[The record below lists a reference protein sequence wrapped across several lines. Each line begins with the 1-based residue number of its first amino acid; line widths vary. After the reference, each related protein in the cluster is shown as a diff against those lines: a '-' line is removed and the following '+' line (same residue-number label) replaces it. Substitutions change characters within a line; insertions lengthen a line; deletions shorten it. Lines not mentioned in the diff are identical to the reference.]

1 MLLEAT
7 GVDTD
12 LLVDDR
18 LIPFSAAF
26 LDQGFAHWE
35 LPRRDEGFYRAFC
48 SLYRLPWGPPDRWMR
63 GLAEEVG
70 RLLDEGIGPLES
82 ALESLRILGV
92 AKEEWERYLSA
103 TLLALRGWAGMVRQI
118 EARGDRVVHP
128 VPQGSLVEF
137 LAIRLLLDRFAV
149 AYTARTSLGIKT
161 PVREFWRLA
170 RGWVDP
176 QWPHSVEQ
184 RAFPVFQLAQISGLS
199 PDVLYR
205 LNKQEWRTILQEIDS
220 FSGLER
226 RRVFHLAYERR
237 FYTQTADAVALH
249 VRHPAPTPSQPRFQA
264 IFCIDEREES
274 IRRHVEELA
283 PDATTFGTAGFFSVA
298 MYYRGVADAH
308 FVPLCPGVIRPG
320 HWVAERVI
328 DSDEQA
334 HQLRQKTRRALGM
347 ASFRFN
353 VGSRSLTL
361 GALLT
366 AVVGVLASIP
376 LVARTLFPR
385 YTSRFSRTL
394 GRFVGST
401 PLTRLQLERT
411 DGAPGPETGHLG
423 YTVDEMTKIAEKVL
437 RELGMTSVFSRLVFV
452 FGHGS
457 TSLNNPHESAHDCG
471 ACGGRGW
478 SQCAGTGPDAQ
489 RLANPGAA
497 GTGWAVDSGGDLL
510 HRRHAQHEH
519 RDSHLLRSR
528 SAARVASKRIRVRP
542 ADSRGGVR
550 TQLP

>member
-1 MLLEAT
+1 M
-7 GVDTD
+7 
-12 LLVDDR
+12 
-18 LIPFSAAF
+18 
-26 LDQGFAHWE
+26 
-35 LPRRDEGFYRAFC
+35 
-48 SLYRLPWGPPDRWMR
+48 
-63 GLAEEVG
+63 
-70 RLLDEGIGPLES
+70 
-82 ALESLRILGV
+82 
-92 AKEEWERYLSA
+92 
-103 TLLALRGWAGMVRQI
+103 
-118 EARGDRVVHP
+118 VHP

-137 LAIRLLLDRFAV
+137 LAIRLLLDRYAV
-149 AYTARTSLGIKT
+149 AYTARTLLGIKA

-170 RGWVDP
+170 RGWIDP

-184 RAFPVFQLAQISGLS
+184 RAFSVFKIAQIFGLS

-205 LNKQEWRTILQEIDS
+205 LNKQEWRTILEEIDS

-249 VRHPAPTPSQPRFQA
+249 VRQPAPTPSQPWFQA

-283 PDATTFGTAGFFSVA
+283 PDSATYGTAGFFSVA

-320 HWVAERVI
+320 HWVVEQVI
-328 DSDEQA
+328 ETHESA
-334 HQLRQKTRRALGM
+334 HQRRQKTRRALGM
-347 ASFRFN
+347 ASYRFN

-411 DGAPGPETGHLG
+411 DGCRGPRQG
-423 YTVDEMTKIAEKVL
+423 VL
-437 RELGMTSVFSRLVFV
+437 ASPSR
-452 FGHGS
+452 
-457 TSLNNPHESAHDCG
+457 
-471 ACGGRGW
+471 R
-478 SQCAGTGPDAQ
+478 
-489 RLANPGAA
+489 
-497 GTGWAVDSGGDLL
+497 
-510 HRRHAQHEH
+510 
-519 RDSHLLRSR
+519 
-528 SAARVASKRIRVRP
+528 
-542 ADSRGGVR
+542 
-550 TQLP
+550 